1 MRTIRSAYSD
11 PVKVALVFP
20 AQGRTKQSFKAE
32 CDINNI
38 MAKYQKTGLVEFVN
52 KHQPQYGDVT
62 GFDFQASMNQVI
74 AAQAMFDALPSSVR
88 KRFHNDP
95 AEFVA
100 FMDDESQ
107 LEESYRLGLRE
118 KAQQPPKAEAVPE
131 SSPAE

>member
-20 AQGRTKQSFKAE
+20 EQGRTKQSFKAE

-38 MAKYQKTGLVEFVN
+38 MAKYQRTGLVEFVN
-52 KHQPQYGDVT
+52 KHEPQYGDVT

-74 AAQAMFDALPSSVR
+74 AAQAMFEALPSSVR

-118 KAQQPPKAEAVPE
+118 KPQEVPKPEPVPE
-131 SSPAE
+131 PAPAG